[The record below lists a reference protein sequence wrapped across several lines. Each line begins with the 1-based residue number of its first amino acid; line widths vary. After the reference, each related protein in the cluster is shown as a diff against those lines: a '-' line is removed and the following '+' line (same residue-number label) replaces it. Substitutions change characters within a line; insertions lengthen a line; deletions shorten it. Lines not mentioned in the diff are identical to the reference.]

1 MNRRWKNVL
10 IVFLVMLMLL
20 AITGT
25 AVAHKNHNNNLYNNG
40 QNNGAYLCQWTAYD
54 VYAVKPNCIGNFS
67 MYQ

>member
-25 AVAHKNHNNNLYNNG
+25 AVAHKNHNNWQLEDYYG
-40 QNNGAYLCQWTAYD
+40 ANNGAYCQWTAYD

-67 MYQ
+67 MY